1 MITCRELI
9 DFLADYVD
17 DVLPPN
23 ERRVFED
30 HLSVCPDCQ
39 NYVVS
44 YKRTIALERV
54 ALSRPDDEV
63 PPEVPSDLV
72 RAILAARP
80 RSKS

>member
-17 DVLPPN
+17 DTLPPT
-23 ERRVFED
+23 ERRVFEE

-39 NYVVS
+39 NYVAS
-44 YKRTIALERV
+44 YKWTIALER
-54 ALSRPDDEV
+54 AAMSRPDDEV

-72 RAILAARP
+72 QAILAAWP
-80 RSKS
+80 KGKT

>member
-17 DVLPPN
+17 DMLPQR
-23 ERRVFED
+23 ERAVFEK
-30 HLSVCPDCQ
+30 HLAVCVDCQ
-39 NYVVS
+39 NYVES
-44 YKRTIALERV
+44 YKRTIALEKA

-63 PPEVPSDLV
+63 PPQVPADLV

-80 RSKS
+80 KK